1 MPGHTPG
8 ATRGPSRP
16 CSLHPLP
23 GIQARGE
30 MTTTTEAA
38 IGSSVRDCCPI
49 TAFRPT
55 DHRLAAL
62 LESKPAA
69 DDVPLEAW
77 WHLAESLQHSVAV
90 RRAREGVATLDAAA
104 LRQQTYQARW
114 SAQAA

>member
-1 MPGHTPG
+1 
-8 ATRGPSRP
+8 
-16 CSLHPLP
+16 
-23 GIQARGE
+23 

-114 SAQAA
+114 SAQAALAHLGPGPSRRPNWSLPRTRSPWR